1 MVLINA
7 GNKPPKKGAM
17 KAGKNADEFDD
28 EYINPIAAHERDIPD
43 KCLYCDKSIN
53 EELNLYQ

>member
-1 MVLINA
+1 MQVIN
-7 GNKPPKKGAM
+7 PKKGVT

-53 EELNLYQ
+53 EDLNLYQ